1 MTIEELKQYD
11 DLGDQNQLL
20 YHNIK
25 SQHPD
30 WNHRQ
35 IMTFLSVSLE
45 TSSIDSDE
53 LIDQILSQTTLG
65 CIDTG
70 GFIIE
75 KIKDMFK

>member
-11 DLGDQNQLL
+11 DLGDENKLL

-45 TSSIDSDE
+45 TSCIDSDE

-75 KIKDMFK
+75 KIKDMLK